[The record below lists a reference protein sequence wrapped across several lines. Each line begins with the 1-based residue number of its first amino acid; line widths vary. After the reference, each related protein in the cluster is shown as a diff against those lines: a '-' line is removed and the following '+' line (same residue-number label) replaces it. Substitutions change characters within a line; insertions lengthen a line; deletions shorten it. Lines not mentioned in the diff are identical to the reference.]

1 MSNSSASLR
10 SRSFDPLIF
19 LWILLAAV
27 LIFLIVNPLYQLIQT
42 SLQDADTG
50 AFTLRNYVAAYSR
63 PRYLTAMWNSIRLGF
78 SVTVLCLLF
87 AVPMAWAVS
96 RTDMP
101 GKGLVRILVLGAFI
115 TPPYLGAIGWILL
128 AGPNSGWINRIW
140 MALTG
145 AEHPI
150 PICADA
156 SCRTR
161 ADLDRLQGKYGF
173 VDIRLDKA
181 GGLSEALALAGE
193 ARRRGFRIVVGGM
206 IGTSLGIAAP
216 EFFIGL
222 LLVLVVALNWGWLP
236 ATGYIPFTEDPVEY
250 FARLTLPS
258 ITLGLGV
265 AAELAR
271 QVRGAMIDVLSRDY
285 IQTARAKGLSTFSII
300 VKHGLK
306 NAAIPVVTVL
316 GLQIRRLLGGAVIV
330 EQIFAMNGVGSLAV
344 RAVFLRDLPVLL
356 GVALTTAVVVL
367 FVNLLVDMS
376 YSYFDPKVRTA

>member
-1 MSNSSASLR
+1 M
-10 SRSFDPLIF
+10 PI
-19 LWILLAAV
+19 
-27 LIFLIVNPLYQLIQT
+27 
-42 SLQDADTG
+42 
-50 AFTLRNYVAAYSR
+50 TLS
-63 PRYLTAMWNSIRLGF
+63 LTAGATLIGVGMSVPLGVFAAIRRG
-78 SVTVLCLLF
+78 S
-87 AVPMAWAVS
+87 
-96 RTDMP
+96 
-101 GKGLVRILVLGAFI
+101 
-115 TPPYLGAIGWILL
+115 Y
-128 AGPNSGWINRIW
+128 
-140 MALTG
+140 
-145 AEHPI
+145 
-150 PICADA
+150 
-156 SCRTR
+156 
-161 ADLDRLQGKYGF
+161 LDRITIF
-173 VDIRLDKA
+173 
-181 GGLSEALALAGE
+181 
-193 ARRRGFRIVVGGM
+193 
-206 IGTSLGIAAP
+206 GTSLGIAAP